1 MLRQVIPVRG
11 VILGHNYYDGSD
23 RDIGYGALGLD
34 EGERR
39 SDILPYS
46 RIHCA
51 IPGFGDYVIQYNFH
65 NHNHS
70 SREFYIR
77 IARPHYARLVE
88 VYLDLYCTFSGAN
101 GIKTVFTDCGS
112 NLSPQLLSRSDIDT
126 LWRKAT
132 GKTNS
137 ITGGNQI
144 IINQSLK
151 NIIPQSNSEAFAL
164 CLAFDSAPQ
173 NFYIERLNLLLGTE
187 ILV

>member
-51 IPGFGDYVIQYNFH
+51 VPGFGDDIIQYNYS
-65 NHNHS
+65 HNHS

-77 IARPHYARLVE
+77 IARPHYARIIE
-88 VYLDLYCTFSGAN
+88 AYLDLRCTFNGNN
-101 GIKTVFTDCGS
+101 GIKIVFTDCS
-112 NLSPQLLSRSDIDT
+112 SDLSVRTLQRYEIDK
-126 LWRKAT
+126 LWAEAT
-132 GKTNS
+132 GKNTS
-137 ITGGNQI
+137 ISGYGQISTGL
-144 IINQSLK
+144 SLK
-151 NIIPQSNSEAFAL
+151 NIIPQSNSEALAL
-164 CLAFDSAPQ
+164 CLSFDSAPQ
-173 NFYIERLNLLLGTE
+173 NFYIERLNLFLGTE
-187 ILV
+187 ILI

>member
-11 VILGHNYYDGSD
+11 SILGHNYYDGSD

-46 RIHCA
+46 RIYCA
-51 IPGFGDYVIQYNFH
+51 VPGFEDYIVQYNYS
-65 NHNHS
+65 HNHS

-88 VYLDLYCTFSGAN
+88 AYLDLRCTFSGVN
-101 GIKTVFTDCGS
+101 GIKAVLTDCDS
-112 NLSPQLLSRSDIDT
+112 SLSPQLLSRSDINT

-132 GKTNS
+132 GKTTS
-137 ITGGNQI
+137 ITGSNQI

-151 NIIPQSNSEAFAL
+151 NIILQGNSEAFAL

>member
-1 MLRQVIPVRG
+1 MLRQVIPVRS

-77 IARPHYARLVE
+77 IARPHYARIIE
-88 VYLDLYCTFSGAN
+88 AYLDLRFTFNGNN
-101 GIKTVFTDCGS
+101 GIKVVFTDCS
-112 NLSPQLLSRSDIDT
+112 SDLSVQALQRYEIDK
-126 LWRKAT
+126 LWTKAT
-132 GKTNS
+132 GKNTSVSGYGQIS
-137 ITGGNQI
+137 IDL
-144 IINQSLK
+144 SLK
-151 NIIPQSNSEAFAL
+151 NIIPQSNSEALAL
-164 CLAFDSAPQ
+164 CLSFDSAPQ